1 MTYTIDRIE
10 NNMLVLEDENE
21 NIVNYELN
29 TYVIANLNLKEGDM
43 ISIDKRGEITILD
56 NDKDER
62 NKFLA
67 KKVKDLW
74 NY

>member
-10 NNMLVLEDENE
+10 NNRLVLEDDNE

-43 ISIDKRGEITILD
+43 SSIDKRGEITILD

>member
-1 MTYTIDRIE
+1 MTYIIDRIE

>member
-1 MTYTIDRIE
+1 
-10 NNMLVLEDENE
+10 
-21 NIVNYELN
+21 
-29 TYVIANLNLKEGDM
+29 M

>member
-10 NNMLVLEDENE
+10 NNMLVLEDEHGK
-21 NIVNYELN
+21 IINYELN
-29 TYVIANLNLKEGDM
+29 AYVISNLNLKDGDM

-56 NDKDER
+56 CDEEER
-62 NKFLA
+62 KNFLA

>member
-62 NKFLA
+62 NRFLA